1 MQSTLRFQ
9 ADPTPFPFERLPP
22 ELRLQVYREVLRGTA
37 AHGVTWRGKT
47 ITTGA
52 ELITVS
58 CNRKKNFLFRF
69 GFDEKGESKEIDV
82 SLLVA
87 NKSVNR
93 EALPI
98 LYQLRTFDFATNVK
112 VVMPFMSSLS
122 AEARHHLRGI
132 SIELHTKNEPDYCCG
147 GKNHGYGKGLDN
159 QGAWVKACTYIG
171 QSVKVKELTVTA
183 NVKIPADFKS
193 LKWVKALVN
202 IKSLKRL
209 TLQVDQHYGN
219 HGATADAPM
228 HPRASYKH
236 GSVSSTNDCNSK
248 HLVPLFDYLL
258 EEMLD

>member
-1 MQSTLRFQ
+1 MQSTLHFQ

-22 ELRLQVYREVLRGTA
+22 ELRLQVYREVLRGTV
-37 AHGVTWRGKT
+37 AHGVTWQGET

-58 CNRKKNFLFRF
+58 YNRIKDFVFRF
-69 GFDEKGESKEIDV
+69 GINERGESKDIDV
-82 SLLVA
+82 SLLTV
-87 NKSVNR
+87 NKLVNR

-98 LYQLRTFDFATNVK
+98 LYQSRTFDFTTNVK
-112 VVMPFMSSLS
+112 IVMPFLSSLS

-132 SIELHTKNEPDYCCG
+132 SMELHTKNEPDYCCG
-147 GKNHGYGKGLDN
+147 GENHGYGKGRDN

-171 QSVKVKELTVTA
+171 QSVKVKELTVTV

-193 LKWVKALVN
+193 LKWVKALVI
-202 IKSLKRL
+202 IKTLKHL

-219 HGATADAPM
+219 YGEPADTPR

-236 GSVSSTNDCNSK
+236 GSVSSTNKCNSQ
-248 HLVPLFDYLL
+248 HLVPFFEYLL
-258 EEMLD
+258 EEMLE